1 MKSLRKFAAIAVFTL
16 GSLVTITNTASAQSA
31 AGSFI
36 LPHEVIWQ
44 NATVP
49 AGTYK
54 FSVEPRGPAA
64 LLTLHK
70 VSGVHGSFLMLVQ
83 EVGSSTGSGDGRL
96 VMISR
101 AGKSFVRTLDL
112 PEFAT
117 VLHFAVPAVGAEN
130 ELALASDTPVPT
142 RLR

>member
-16 GSLVTITNTASAQSA
+16 GSVVLVANTAAAQSA

-44 NATVP
+44 SATVP
-49 AGTYK
+49 AGLYK
-54 FSVEPRGPAA
+54 FSVEARGPAA
-64 LLTLHK
+64 LLTLHN
-70 VSGVHGSFLMLVQ
+70 VTDGRGSFVMLVQ
-83 EVGSSTGSGDGRL
+83 EVGTSTGSGDGRL
-96 VMISR
+96 VMVSR

-117 VLHFAVPAVGAEN
+117 VLHFAVPAPGAEN